1 MNITVLNGSPKG
13 KYSITFQNIR
23 FLEKH
28 FPQLNFQVFHIG
40 EKIKTM
46 ERDLSAFNSVMD
58 SVAGCDCVIWCYPVF
73 TFLVPYQLMRFI
85 ELIFHRDRNA
95 DFSGKYTVQMLT
107 SRHFYD
113 HTAINYLQAV
123 CEDLEMKHLPAFSS
137 GMEDLTKNTGRE
149 NLLTFGTFLFRSFEN
164 RVPVCRKFNPVSQKP
179 GAYIPLKVRSAGHIS
194 NKHKIVLITDN
205 TDPESNIGKMIE
217 TYTKLIPSHVDIVNL
232 ADFPFRGG
240 CLECLHCTIEG
251 RCIYTDDFDSFHKNH
266 IQTADCIIYAAEI
279 HRHWLSSTWKCF
291 FDRLFYNGHRSSM
304 MGKSA
309 GYIISGPLKNESNL
323 RETLE
328 ARIEVEHLYLLDIV
342 TDEYDSVE
350 EITALL
356 KNLAETTMWAV
367 QTKPQR
373 PLTFLGVGGMKV
385 FRDLIFTMRG
395 LMSEDHRF
403 FKKHHLYDFP
413 HKQKGTIL
421 KGYVIGFLM
430 KSKKLRK
437 KAVGVLKQGILKQY
451 ESIIDKY

>member
-1 MNITVLNGSPKG
+1 MNITVINGSPKG
-13 KYSITFQNIR
+13 KYSITYQNIR
-23 FLEKH
+23 YLEKH
-28 FPQLNFQVFHIG
+28 FPELNFQVFHIG

-46 ERDLSAFNSVMD
+46 ERDLSAFSAVMD

-73 TFLVPYQLMRFI
+73 TFLAPYQLVRFI
-85 ELIFHRDRNA
+85 ELIFLRKRNI

-123 CEDLEMKHLPAFSS
+123 CEDLEMKHLPGFSS
-137 GMEDLTKNTGRE
+137 DMEDLTTKRGRE
-149 NLLTFGTFLFRSFEN
+149 NLLTFGKTLARSIEN
-164 RVPVCRKFNPVSQKP
+164 QIPVSRKFDLVHPKP
-179 GAYIPLKVRSAGHIS
+179 GKYSPVNVPSAEHQAG
-194 NKHKIVLITDN
+194 KHKIVLITDN
-205 TDPESNIGKMIE
+205 TDHESNLGKMIE
-217 TYTKLIPSHVDIVNL
+217 TFIKLVPFHVDIVNL
-232 ADFPFRGG
+232 AEFPFRGG

-251 RCIYTDDFDSFHKNH
+251 RCIYSDEFDIYHENH
-266 IQTADCIIYAAEI
+266 IQSADCVIYAAEI

-291 FDRLFYNGHRSSM
+291 YDRQFYNGHRSSM
-304 MGKSA
+304 MGKSV
-309 GYIISGPLKNESNL
+309 GYIISGPLRYESNL
-323 RETLE
+323 REILE
-328 ARIEVEHLYLLDIV
+328 ARSEVEHLYLLDIV
-342 TDEYDSVE
+342 TDEYDSDT

-356 KNLAETTMWAV
+356 KNLAESAMWAV

-403 FKKHHLYDFP
+403 FKKHRLYDFP
-413 HKQKGTIL
+413 QKQKGTIF

-430 KSKKLRK
+430 KSKRLRK
-437 KAVGVLKQGILKQY
+437 KAAGILKQGILEQY
-451 ESIIDKY
+451 QSIIDKY